1 MAGKKFE
8 MSDGVK
14 GALARIKSQ
23 GAESI
28 SEERF
33 NKFGETL
40 NVDLGD
46 VVVSAGDEITFPP
59 TLPDLMS
66 VCTIQVLK
74 NVPPKR
80 DGSQPEAISFCVDC
94 NNGGAKRVYL
104 NSLCASYPEYRYDQ
118 TNQQCLATGVTL
130 QSDSTFAKGMR
141 KLSSNLERMKY
152 VLGKTLVCKE
162 VIYGTIANRVGG
174 SIDGVRN
181 KSIPVWEVK

>member
-1 MAGKKFE
+1 MAKEFKPSASVE
-8 MSDGVK
+8 A
-14 GALARIKSQ
+14 ALARIKAQ

-28 SEERF
+28 SKERF
-33 NKFGETL
+33 DKFGAAL

-46 VVVSAGDEITFPP
+46 VMVNTGDEITFPDK
-59 TLPDLMS
+59 LDNLMA

-130 QSDSTFAKGMR
+130 QSDSTFAKEMR

-162 VIYGTIANRVGG
+162 VLYGTIANRVGG